1 MESAMKAKQFLS
13 FIKGLN
19 IVFTVIFF
27 LSILGTVFLLILL
40 GGTILTSEQ
49 FVMNLMRKWD
59 ISASFDLNGLIY
71 FIMTNH

>member
-1 MESAMKAKQFLS
+1 MKAKQFLS